1 MRLARSGQ
9 TRGVASW
16 VRVKAPVRV
25 LDAGGWTD
33 TWFASHGYV
42 CHLAV
47 EPGAEVVAKLVPQ
60 GPEAKRRVSLQ
71 VPAYGDSYEF
81 SLEALPG
88 RHPLLEAALRRW
100 APASASLEVSVSSAV
115 PAGSSLGTSASVAV
129 ALVAAL
135 RALDGSLEGPAELA
149 RAAHD
154 IETTELGRQSGVQDQ
169 VAAAFGGAS
178 LVSVSPYPHF
188 EVEPLQLAP
197 STISALQER
206 VVTAYLGAFH
216 DSSAVHETVIG
227 HLEGDSTSAERLLGP
242 MREAAKTAAKALSAG
257 DMEAYGKAMA
267 ANTDAQADLHPSL
280 VNPLARE
287 VISAAAGA
295 GALGWK
301 VNGAGGPGGTVTL
314 LGPEGPEEMA
324 KMVEQLK
331 AIAGVE
337 ILGLQPAAAGARV
350 VASQ

>member
-1 MRLARSGQ
+1 MRPARSGQ
-9 TRGVASW
+9 TGSVASW

-33 TWFASHGYV
+33 TWFASHGFV

-60 GPEAKRRVSLQ
+60 GSEAKRRASLH

-81 SLEALPG
+81 CLEEPPG

-100 APASASLEVSVSSAV
+100 APVGASLEVSVSSAV

-135 RALDGSLEGPAELA
+135 RALDGSLVGAAELA

-154 IETTELGRQSGVQDQ
+154 IETAELGRQSGVQDQ

-178 LVSVSPYPHF
+178 LVSVRPYPHF
-188 EVEPLQLAP
+188 EVEPLRLAAG
-197 STISALQER
+197 TLGALRER

-227 HLEGDSTSAERLLGP
+227 HLEGDSAIAERLLEP
-242 MREAAKTAAKALSAG
+242 MREAAKEAAKALSAG
-257 DMEAYGKAMA
+257 DMNAYGKAMT
-267 ANTDAQADLHPSL
+267 ANTDAQAELHPSL

-287 VISAAAGA
+287 VISAAEGV

-314 LGPEGPEEMA
+314 LGPEEPEGTA
-324 KMVEQLK
+324 KMVEQLR

-337 ILGLQPAAAGARV
+337 ILELRPAAAGARV